1 MAFQWVKNRSK
12 SERQAASLWET
23 NPWSNFCDPYWE
35 LICHKKMTPGY
46 LGNIWT
52 TGNRDRDTP
61 PWATWQ
67 WNYLVFSPADGEA
80 SWLVLP
86 SLVSLL
92 SGNRKQC
99 NQKTPIS
106 VSSRWQV
113 KLEKAKM
120 GKDQYWLQLPSAFVS
135 LSQSQ
140 LIWCFRFI
148 FNQLNRKRWGARL
161 ANVIKYLA
169 HKALSL
175 WHHY

>member
-1 MAFQWVKNRSK
+1 
-12 SERQAASLWET
+12 
-23 NPWSNFCDPYWE
+23 
-35 LICHKKMTPGY
+35 MTPGY
-46 LGNIWT
+46 LENIWT

-67 WNYLVFSPADGEA
+67 WNYLVFLHADGEA

-135 LSQSQ
+135 LTQSQ

-148 FNQLNRKRWGARL
+148 FNQLNRKRLGARL